1 MEANVPPGADRAP
14 ALPIRILEACSAA
27 CNRIVRL
34 LLVSLSAVMV
44 VMMELDTSAELPD
57 MIPASSFTAAS
68 GMFIAKRTNNVL
80 APIAY
85 LSSIVFNSTSIST
98 IWLI

>member
-1 MEANVPPGADRAP
+1 WAGAFGQLFGGVANLIAVNVDT
-14 ALPIRILEACSAA
+14 
-27 CNRIVRL
+27 V
-34 LLVSLSAVMV
+34 VSAVMV